1 MTTNLALN
9 RVTRNHEVPADL
21 PDRALPG
28 DLEHEVEI
36 RVESE
41 ALKTAIANLPEN
53 LRHPLL
59 LHEYA
64 GRSCGQIGEQ
74 LGISPGAVRVRLF
87 RARRALADA
96 LAGWA

>member
-1 MTTNLALN
+1 M
-9 RVTRNHEVPADL
+9 
-21 PDRALPG
+21 PG
-28 DLEHEVEI
+28 DLEHDVEI

-41 ALKTAIANLPEN
+41 ALKAAIANLPEN

-64 GRSCGQIGEQ
+64 GRSFAEIGEQ
-74 LGISPGAVRVRLF
+74 LGISQGAVRVRLF
-87 RARRALADA
+87 RARQALADA